1 MVKEIGFKIEKGSI
15 ATALFAYNHKT
26 MNGNQ
31 PSTERFQPNK
41 SNAHK
46 AANNFLS
53 WGAGPRASQFL
64 ILAAKTKALMNN
76 RLTPSSKRWVVP
88 KEYRSEL

>member
-31 PSTERFQPNK
+31 PSTERFQPK
-41 SNAHK
+41 PSISK
-46 AANNFLS
+46 TTK
-53 WGAGPRASQFL
+53 
-64 ILAAKTKALMNN
+64 ILKGLECYKKL
-76 RLTPSSKRWVVP
+76 
-88 KEYRSEL
+88 Y